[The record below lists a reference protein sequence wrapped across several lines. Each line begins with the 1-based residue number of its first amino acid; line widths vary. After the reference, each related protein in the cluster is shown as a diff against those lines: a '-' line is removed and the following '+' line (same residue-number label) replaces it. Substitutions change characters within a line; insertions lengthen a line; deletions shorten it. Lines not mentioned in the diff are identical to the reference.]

1 MLPKTINDLY
11 SKTNKPFY
19 DELQRTW
26 KVDIPGWGTE
36 EGELL
41 YVIGEYTRS
50 GLWYPFTKAKSAGRG
65 YQYHEH
71 TFTGVIEALLSDPTD
86 FSVVGFEEYYSKQE
100 RDLLVMLQ
108 TKLLEERSTESQPSN
123 AK

>member
-19 DELQRTW
+19 DELQHTW
-26 KVDIPGWGTE
+26 KVDIPGWGIE

-50 GLWYPFTKAKSAGRG
+50 GLWYPFTKAKPAEGG
-65 YQYHEH
+65 YQHHEH
-71 TFTGVIEALLSDPTD
+71 TFTGIVEALLSDPSD
-86 FSVVGFEEYYSKQE
+86 FSVAGFEENYSKQE
-100 RDLLVMLQ
+100 LDLLEKLQ
-108 TKLLEERSTESQPSN
+108 TKLLEERSAES
-123 AK
+123 

>member
-1 MLPKTINDLY
+1 MLSKDINDLY

-26 KVDIPGWGTE
+26 KVDIPGWGVE

-50 GLWYPFTKAKSAGRG
+50 GLWYPFTKAKSAERG

-71 TFTGVIEALLSDPTD
+71 SFTGVVEAFLSDPTD

-100 RDLLVMLQ
+100 RDLLVKLQ
-108 TKLLEERSTESQPSN
+108 TKLLEERSAE
-123 AK
+123 

>member
-1 MLPKTINDLY
+1 MLSKDINDLY

-26 KVDIPGWGTE
+26 KVDIPGWGVE

-50 GLWYPFTKAKSAGRG
+50 GLWYPFTKAKSAERG

-71 TFTGVIEALLSDPTD
+71 TFTGV
-86 FSVVGFEEYYSKQE
+86 
-100 RDLLVMLQ
+100 
-108 TKLLEERSTESQPSN
+108 
-123 AK
+123 